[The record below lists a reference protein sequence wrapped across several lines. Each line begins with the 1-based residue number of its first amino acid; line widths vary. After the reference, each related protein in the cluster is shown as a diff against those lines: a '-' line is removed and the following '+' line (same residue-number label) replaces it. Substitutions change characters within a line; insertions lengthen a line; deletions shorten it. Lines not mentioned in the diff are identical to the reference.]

1 MKRLGLSVVLASL
14 FGVCRPGVVSA
25 QGASGVHLGIA
36 GGADFPVQN
45 QREAFRTGWNAGALL
60 AINFGTAPVGLR
72 IDGAYHRMETKS
84 DLAAFAGS
92 GNVRILSGT
101 ANLVLGPKGGPAEPY
116 VLGGA
121 GGYDLRF
128 HGEDLTHNTFS
139 DSTTRFGWNA
149 GAGIAFPLGTSNSRI
164 FVEGRYI
171 SISTN
176 GNRFSDSIT
185 TKGSRFTFVP
195 VNLGFIF

>member
-1 MKRLGLSVVLASL
+1 MRRFGFPLCVVFVFGMSL
-14 FGVCRPGVVSA
+14 CEAARA
-25 QGASGVHLGIA
+25 QGASGVHVGIT
-36 GGADFPVQN
+36 GGADFPVQD
-45 QREAFRTGWNAGALL
+45 QKDAFKVGWNAGALV
-60 AINFGTAPVGLR
+60 AINFGTSPVGLR
-72 IDGAYHRMETKS
+72 IDGAYHRMDTES
-84 DLAAFAGS
+84 ALAAFTGS
-92 GNVRILSGT
+92 GNVRILSGS

-121 GGYDLRF
+121 GAYDMRF

-171 SISTN
+171 SVSTN
-176 GNRFSDSIT
+176 GNRFSDSVT

-195 VNLGFIF
+195 VNLGLIF